1 MSIELRRARN
11 RQMLIFLLVCV
22 GMVALIGRLYFWQ
35 VVRGYGAADCTHGY
49 GLAQCANLEHIQ
61 NQQLNAP
68 RGLIYDAQG
77 HILATNVVRDDVYIT
92 PLQFA
97 SDFADNYSAELS
109 TEVHALHQVL
119 PSVSEDQLRRDFS
132 FSLQAVRVA

>member
-49 GLAQCANLEHIQ
+49 GLAKCANLEHIQ

-77 HILATNVVRDDVYIT
+77 HILATNVFVKT
-92 PLQFA
+92 PHGWRIVAHHA
-97 SDFADNYSAELS
+97 SVAPGKAQYEAPKVTL
-109 TEVHALHQVL
+109 LH
-119 PSVSEDQLRRDFS
+119 
-132 FSLQAVRVA
+132 

>member
-68 RGLIYDAQG
+68 RG
-77 HILATNVVRDDVYIT
+77 
-92 PLQFA
+92 
-97 SDFADNYSAELS
+97 
-109 TEVHALHQVL
+109 
-119 PSVSEDQLRRDFS
+119 
-132 FSLQAVRVA
+132 